1 MNELLNNPAIQSGIL
16 PFAIALISLLILR
29 PLGWY
34 WACLALMIAFY
45 CGVYFMV
52 GFQFTPL
59 TSTRKIYLLGFAA
72 TALGLILDIFPVAR
86 RYVITLV
93 AVLGA
98 ASALWVLWPFLSRK
112 EGMDLWLGGIGA
124 LVYLGWL
131 TALVERNRLA
141 QPAIYAGVFAIG
153 IGTGLS
159 ALLGASALLGQLG
172 SSIGAATGAFILL
185 SLFRK
190 DTPTGT
196 SFTFPAALLSGLIG
210 ISAVA
215 YAQLPW
221 YSLIMIAAIPVLLNL
236 PLPST
241 LSKPKQLL
249 IMCALTLALAIAA
262 IGATWQV
269 TGAPPI

>member
-16 PFAIALISLLILR
+16 PFVIALAGLVILR

-34 WACLALMIAFY
+34 WACLALVVAFY
-45 CGVYFMV
+45 SGVYVTV

-59 TSTRKIYLLGFAA
+59 TSTRKIYLLGMAA
-72 TALGLILDIFPVAR
+72 TAIGLILDALPLAR
-86 RYVITLV
+86 RYVITLL
-93 AVLGA
+93 AMLAA

-112 EGMDLWLGGIGA
+112 EGMALWLGAIGT
-124 LVYLGWL
+124 LVYMAWL

-141 QPAIYAGVFAIG
+141 QPAIYAGIFAIG

-185 SLFRK
+185 SLFNK
-190 DTPTGT
+190 PVAAGT

-210 ISAVA
+210 VSAVA

-221 YSLIMIAAIPVLLNL
+221 YSLMMIAAIPLLLNL
-236 PLPST
+236 PLPMT

-262 IGATWQV
+262 IGMTWQV
-269 TGAPPI
+269 RGAPPI